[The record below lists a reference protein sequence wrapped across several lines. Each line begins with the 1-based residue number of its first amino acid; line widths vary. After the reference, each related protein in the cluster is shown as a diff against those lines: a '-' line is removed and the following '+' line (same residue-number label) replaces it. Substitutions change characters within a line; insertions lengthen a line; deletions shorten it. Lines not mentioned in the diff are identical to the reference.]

1 MKLARER
8 HPGEVWKTPEGK
20 WRSQNPA
27 GDSKSFDTKDQA
39 DAYAKPKKDE
49 PKKENDGPKG
59 LKGMLSSF
67 LEKAKKLT
75 PVAKDALKQAPKEV
89 QRLIVDKDH
98 RKETTDKAVEM
109 MKKGAKAIPT
119 LLKNA
124 TKEEIHEIKHGVSAV
139 KKVFKKPPE
148 KLTGP
153 DKKALYAVGVYVVAG
168 TVMAATGGLG
178 AMAGTLG
185 NSFAKHVAFK
195 AVNHILDQGF
205 THFEVGHSFLHGLH
219 HFSDHLAS
227 ERTASERVALRYVFG
242 EDGPSDDELQE
253 ILLTYVYQ
261 AIHDVMADGLS
272 DEDMQ
277 KVLEAANDKSDKSA
291 SFGSKVNVVKLAN
304 ALASL
309 VCDSV
314 YKLKNRN
321 VSLKWN
327 DRTSVLEDSYNHIR
341 INLDKWVLDA
351 LESTGT
357 SSLSI
362 LTRHSDNPGN
372 GKIHDGNNYYGD
384 LSVEVWLSPKRSEGQ
399 AELASLLAH
408 ELMHSVQFSKQNAD
422 LPSGRDPVDDYAL
435 DPYEVQAH
443 IREFVKRSK
452 MTHTPLMT
460 VVTDHWMN
468 FFDPDVS
475 KAEKVIS
482 FYAEK
487 MRLKPH

>member
-1 MKLARER
+1 MKIARER

-27 GDSKSFDTKDQA
+27 GEAKSFDTKDQA
-39 DAYAKPKKDE
+39 DAHAKPKKDE
-49 PKKENDGPKG
+49 PTKDEGGSKG
-59 LKGMLSSF
+59 FKGMLSSF
-67 LEKAKKLT
+67 LEKAKSLT
-75 PVAKDALKQAPKEV
+75 PAAKEALKQAPKEV

-98 RKETTDKAVEM
+98 RKEATDKAVQL
-109 MKKGAKAIPT
+109 MKKGTKAIPT

-124 TKEEIHEIKHGVSAV
+124 TKEELHEIKHGVSAV
-139 KKVFKKPPE
+139 KKVFKRPPE

-195 AVNHILDQGF
+195 AVSHILDKGF

-227 ERTASERVALRYVFG
+227 ARPASERVAMRYVFG
-242 EDGPSDDELQE
+242 EDGPSEDELQE

-261 AIHDVMADGLS
+261 AIHDVMAEGLS

-291 SFGSKVNVVKLAN
+291 SFGTKVNVAKLAN
-304 ALASL
+304 ALSSL
-309 VCDSV
+309 VCNSV
-314 YKLKNRN
+314 YKLQKRDA
-321 VSLKWN
+321 SLKWR
-327 DRTSVLEDSYNHIR
+327 DGSHVLEDRYNHIH
-341 INLDKWVLDA
+341 INLDQWILDS

-357 SSLSI
+357 TDLSV
-362 LTRHSDNPGN
+362 LTRHSDNPGT
-372 GKIHDGNNYYGD
+372 GKNHDGNNYYGD

-408 ELMHSVQFSKQNAD
+408 ELTHSVQFSKQNAS
-422 LPSGRDPVDDYAL
+422 LPQGRDPVNDYAL
-435 DPYEVQAH
+435 DPLEVQAH
-443 IREFVKRSK
+443 IREFIKRSK
-452 MTHTPLMT
+452 MTHVPLLT
-460 VVTDHWMN
+460 VVRDHWLN
-468 FFDPDVS
+468 FFGSDVS
-475 KAEKVIS
+475 TAEKVIS

-487 MRLKPH
+487 MKLSQ